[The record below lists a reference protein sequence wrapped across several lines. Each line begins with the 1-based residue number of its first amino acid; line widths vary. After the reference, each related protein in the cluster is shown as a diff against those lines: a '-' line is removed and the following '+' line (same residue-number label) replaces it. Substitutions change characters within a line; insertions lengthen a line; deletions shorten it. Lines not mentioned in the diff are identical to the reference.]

1 MEPPAIEIKNLSY
14 RYEDGTKG
22 LNHVT
27 LDIQK
32 GESIALLGP
41 NGAGKSTLLQCI
53 PHILKP
59 TKGEIKVLGQK
70 VQDNESWVRRKVS
83 IVFQDP
89 HDQLFMPTVFE
100 DVAFGPMQLEICNK
114 NSINEVVRESL
125 KKVGLMG
132 KEEKGSH
139 DLSFGQKKRIAV
151 ATVLSMNPEIVLLD
165 EPVSNLDPGARENMI
180 ELLQQID
187 KTKIIASN
195 DIEMVLQ
202 TCNKAIIL
210 QNGELKNQG
219 PAKELLTDNQLLKQ
233 YGLRVPSIIKALGKE
248 GLKHLK

>member
-1 MEPPAIEIKNLSY
+1 MKKPAIQLKNISY
-14 RYEDGTKG
+14 TYDDGTTG
-22 LNHVT
+22 LKNIT
-27 LDIQK
+27 LNIKK

-41 NGAGKSTLLQCI
+41 NGAGKSTLLQSI

-59 TKGEIKVLGQK
+59 TQGEIKVLGHK
-70 VQDNESWVRRKVS
+70 VKNNEEWVRRKVS

-100 DVAFGPMQLEICNK
+100 DIAFGPMQLEICNK
-114 NSINEVVRESL
+114 NSIEEIVKESL
-125 KKVGLMG
+125 KKVGLPG
-132 KEEKGSH
+132 KEQKGSH
-139 DLSFGQKKRIAV
+139 DLSFGQKKRIAL

-180 ELLQQID
+180 KLLKQID

-202 TCNKAIIL
+202 TCSKAIIL
-210 QNGELKNQG
+210 QNGELKKQG
-219 PAKELLTDNQLLKQ
+219 PAEKILTDNQLLKK

>member
-1 MEPPAIEIKNLSY
+1 MNKALEIKNLHY

-22 LNHVT
+22 LRGIN
-27 LDIQK
+27 LDVEK

-53 PHILKP
+53 PHVLQP
-59 TKGEIKVLGQK
+59 TEGHIKVLGK
-70 VQDNESWVRRKVS
+70 KAMGNESWVRRKVS

-100 DVAFGPMQLEICNK
+100 DVAFGPLQLEICDK
-114 NSINEVVRESL
+114 NSINEVVEEAL
-125 KKVGLMG
+125 KKVGLDG
-132 KEEKGSH
+132 KEKKGSH

-151 ATVLSMNPEIVLLD
+151 ATVLSMNPEVVLLD

-180 ELLQQID
+180 ELLQQIE

-202 TCNKAIIL
+202 TCEKAVIL
-210 QNGELKNQG
+210 ENGELKEQG
-219 PAKELLTDNQLLKQ
+219 PSTELLTDNQLLKK
-233 YGLRVPSIIKALGKE
+233 YGLRVPSIIKAMGKE